1 MVFGQK
7 STIEAGDERSLKMAI
22 FTGSIRPIELWCY
35 DLLNLA
41 AAAVNP
47 HGNILDSTLLDEHLS
62 LPDFK

>member
-1 MVFGQK
+1 
-7 STIEAGDERSLKMAI
+7 MAV

-35 DLLNLA
+35 DLLYLT

-47 HGNILDSTLLDEHLS
+47 HGNLLDSTLLDEHLS